1 MLFYSVRQTVLAQ
14 SAPLNKTLSTA
25 FSIDSKGPTSQGW
38 HYILF
43 FCVCVCI
50 SPHKQALHLSLSFK
64 VPCGEQ
70 RQQGAVQRTAE
81 ENAEGWLTGK
91 QLHTL
96 NQTLGLT
103 QINTQTHIHIHLLHV
118 LNA

>member
-1 MLFYSVRQTVLAQ
+1 MR
-14 SAPLNKTLSTA
+14 
-25 FSIDSKGPTSQGW
+25 
-38 HYILF
+38 
-43 FCVCVCI
+43 VCLHI
-50 SPHKQALHLSLSFK
+50 PHKQTLHLSLSFK

-103 QINTQTHIHIHLLHV
+103 QINTHRHISTYTHCMF
-118 LNA
+118 